1 MPGNRSAAENV
12 IVEWI
17 GKLLPSSSNQQIYK
31 DLFSNMD
38 DEQFEKFIN
47 GLDDGSI
54 KLAIIAPIMNESSL
68 TVERNLALAK
78 ELGHNFFERIWMN
91 SKEGSSPYLSPIP
104 YLVVDLPLRRQAQLL
119 VTKIS
124 IPEHNRSVDNLTG
137 QPTGESKGSKI
148 SYPEVQILAALNLD
162 NTLTEFIK
170 YRGGDIQGF
179 NAMNE
184 SIAKSGGV
192 SQDAIAALGT
202 RVKSSEALRTYL
214 IAMHL
219 SPSGLN

>member
-1 MPGNRSAAENV
+1 MAGNRRAAENV
-12 IVEWI
+12 ILTYI
-17 GKLLPSSSNQQIYK
+17 GKLLPGSQNTDIYK
-31 DLFSNMD
+31 DMFASMD
-38 DEQFEKFIN
+38 DEQFDAFMV
-47 GLDDGSI
+47 GLEDGSI
-54 KLAIIAPIMNESSL
+54 RLALIAPIMNENAL
-68 TVERNLALAK
+68 DVQRNLQIAE
-78 ELGHNFFERIWMN
+78 ELGHQFFERVWMEG
-91 SKEGSSPYLSPIP
+91 KEGSAPYLSPIP

-162 NTLTEFIK
+162 QTLTEFIK
-170 YRGGDIQGF
+170 FRGGDVQGF

-192 SQDAIAALGT
+192 SLAAISSLGT
-202 RVKSSEALRTYL
+202 RVKSTDALKTYL
-214 IAMHL
+214 TAMHL
-219 SPSGLN
+219 SPTGL

>member
-1 MPGNRSAAENV
+1 MAKNRKAAEEV
-12 IVEWI
+12 IINWV
-17 GKLLPSSSNQQIYK
+17 GKLLPGSSNPQMYE
-31 DLFSNMD
+31 DAFSGMD
-38 DEQFEKFIN
+38 DEQFENFIN
-47 GLDDGSI
+47 GLDNGSI
-54 KLAIIAPIMNESSL
+54 KLAIIAPIMNENSL
-68 TVERNLALAK
+68 TVDRNLAIAK
-78 ELGHNFFERIWMN
+78 ELGHEFFERIWME
-91 SKEGSSPYLSPIP
+91 SKEGSAPYLSPVS

-137 QPTGESKGSKI
+137 QPTGDSKGSKI

-162 NTLTEFIK
+162 KTLTEFIK

-184 SIAKSGGV
+184 SIAKTGGV

-202 RVKSSEALRTYL
+202 KVKSTDALRTYL

-219 SPSGLN
+219 EPSGL

>member
-1 MPGNRSAAENV
+1 MAKNRKAAEEV
-12 IVEWI
+12 IINWV
-17 GKLLPSSSNQQIYK
+17 GKLLPGSSNPQMYE
-31 DLFSNMD
+31 DAFSGMD
-38 DEQFEKFIN
+38 DEQFENFIN
-47 GLDDGSI
+47 GLDNGSI
-54 KLAIIAPIMNESSL
+54 KLAIIAPIMNENSL
-68 TVERNLALAK
+68 TVDRNLAIAK
-78 ELGHNFFERIWMN
+78 ELGHEFFERIWME
-91 SKEGSSPYLSPIP
+91 SKEGSAPYLSPVP

-137 QPTGESKGSKI
+137 QPTGDSKGSKI

-162 NTLTEFIK
+162 KTLTEFIK

-184 SIAKSGGV
+184 SIAKTGGV

-202 RVKSSEALRTYL
+202 RVKSTDALRTYL

-219 SPSGLN
+219 EPSGL

>member
-1 MPGNRSAAENV
+1 MPGNRSAAEAV
-12 IVEWI
+12 ILNYVE
-17 GKLLPSSSNQQIYK
+17 KLLPGSNNPDLYK
-31 DLFSNMD
+31 DAFKSMD
-38 DEQFEKFIN
+38 DEQFENFIN
-47 GLDDGSI
+47 GLDNGSI
-54 KLAIIAPIMNESSL
+54 KLALIAPIMNEHALS
-68 TVERNLALAK
+68 VERNLAVAK
-78 ELGHNFFERIWMN
+78 ELGHEFFERIWME
-91 SKEGSSPYLSPIP
+91 SKEGSAPYLSPIP

-137 QPTGESKGSKI
+137 QPTGDSKGSKI

-162 NTLTEFIK
+162 KTLTELIK
-170 YRGGDIQGF
+170 YRGGDTQGF

-202 RVKSSEALRTYL
+202 RVKSSDALRTYL

-219 SPSGLN
+219 SPSGI